1 MAVNGS
7 FSDRLVVNG
16 RFGSRLAVNRRFR
29 NRLVVNGRFGSR
41 FVVNWRFRNRLIING
56 RFRNRLVINWH
67 FRSRR
72 RDIYIDVVKMVF
84 KFNGNFRLGH
94 LAAVDDRQSAF
105 GKELCFRHSV
115 FHREIVNAA

>member
-1 MAVNGS
+1 MAVNGSFRDRLIINGHFGSRLAVNGS

-16 RFGSRLAVNRRFR
+16 RFGS
-29 NRLVVNGRFGSR
+29 G
-41 FVVNWRFRNRLIING
+41 FVVNR

-67 FRSRR
+67 FRSWR

-115 FHREIVNAA
+115 FHREIVHAA